1 VTLRTRP
8 MPDRSGRGRMLL
20 RRFGCVASG
29 AFLLLTQSGM
39 QAQIMKAYSLFGR
52 LDGGV
57 SGRGEGKREADIRKQ
72 ECS

>member
-1 VTLRTRP
+1 
-8 MPDRSGRGRMLL
+8 MLL